1 MTYDDHIS
9 KLHQLKLEEGTMAYI
24 DEGTGPVVLLVHGV
38 PSSSWLY
45 RHIIPLLTKQ
55 GYRVICPDLL
65 GYGQSDKPADPE
77 LYTPDKMG
85 RRLLMLMSHL
95 DIDSWSQVFHDGGG
109 LWTWEMLRIDASK
122 VNHLFML
129 NTLVYESGFKPPLRF
144 DEGFIAKIYVSL
156 YAKSWSQFIVIN
168 PTVKNGVKNNDVIT
182 PETLAGYK
190 RPFLNQSTAA
200 IYYFFTQT
208 CHKIPDYTAL
218 HNSLDVDLTVI
229 WGKHDE
235 ILEWEG
241 NEEQALRNFKLS
253 KEDIHLLD
261 AGHFIQEEQPQQI
274 SDIITATLQSV

>member
-1 MTYDDHIS
+1 M
-9 KLHQLKLEEGTMAYI
+9 
-24 DEGTGPVVLLVHGV
+24 
-38 PSSSWLY
+38 
-45 RHIIPLLTKQ
+45 
-55 GYRVICPDLL
+55 
-65 GYGQSDKPADPE
+65 
-77 LYTPDKMG
+77 
-85 RRLLMLMSHL
+85 
-95 DIDSWSQVFHDGGG
+95 
-109 LWTWEMLRIDASK
+109 
-122 VNHLFML
+122 
-129 NTLVYESGFKPPLRF
+129 
-144 DEGFIAKIYVSL
+144 
-156 YAKSWSQFIVIN
+156 
-168 PTVKNGVKNNDVIT
+168 KNNDVIT
-182 PETLAGYK
+182 PETLVGYK